1 MAFVGKLNMG
11 SISNFFSS
19 VQNIYNELNPAT
31 LSGAVDIVVVKQQDG
46 ELACS
51 PFHVR
56 FGKFSL
62 LMPQEKKVMITVNDQ
77 IVPYVMK
84 LGEAGEAFFVF
95 ETEHEVPE
103 EFQTSPLLEAVDE
116 TKTGEEPPYLDIG
129 ESKDQPIK
137 AKDENDRKKEG
148 KDDKDEFDDDD
159 EDEKK
164 EKRQELPNNSPATN
178 DINKLRIPAELQ
190 SPKIIIEE
198 QMDKVVTKMDPY
210 QKNHH
215 LEKMVDKLTLH
226 DDDENDNDTK
236 AKHDT
241 YPLDDGSTLL
251 ERVQP
256 GEAITSTT
264 IARET
269 FIVRPANGDINNTW
283 MDVTHKPVDNNVL
296 PSNNHVEE
304 QQQQQKQKRNA
315 EHESIVLDIAG
326 YKTQNGHEEQDRNNH
341 DHHHDK
347 INNVLD
353 SHDDNHGTTVQQDN
367 IVDSPRPIDD
377 KDDNEKNINNKVGQK
392 EEKEEKLDE
401 IDDKGEENST
411 LKETT
416 TNGWGWG
423 KKRRQSTTS
432 SLSLSSIPQTKP
444 SRSSSTSIIGTQK
457 KLQLEPG
464 IVYRIELS
472 LCGLTT
478 FGRKEEENAKLFNQ
492 YQITYDMFVHNPNLL
507 NDKRLVF
514 RYKGRYYAA
523 GRTGPLFTSLFL
535 FHEPLDEKAKSSINQ
550 NKNDNEKDNQ
560 DSDSRESY
568 LFGHGWRQWWSRSS
582 VTRPT
587 ADLDSTIGKD
597 ESIEVLPE
605 DKKEKNDNSNNNK
618 TTTRLTTT
626 TTTTSVGWH
635 PDHKHEHHS
644 QTEQQLKQHL
654 SALPSTALPH
664 KNYAKTLRLT
674 SDQLKSLGLKKGANT
689 VSFSVTTEYQ
699 GTATCIAQIFFWN
712 YDIQIVIS
720 DIDGTITKSD
730 ALGHVFNFIG
740 KDWTHIGVAK
750 LYTDI
755 INNGYHMLYLTSRA
769 IGQADYTRDYLKRVE
784 QDGKYQLPPGPVIMS
799 PDRLFTSFHREVIM
813 RKPEVFKMACLR
825 DIQRLFGGYKPFYA
839 GFGNRITDAISYRS
853 VDVPASRIF
862 TIDPNGDV
870 KLELLL
876 GFLSS
881 YIDLTDLV
889 DQIFPPIIKNKN
901 VGEEFNDWNYW
912 KQPLPE
918 IDIPELAP
926 KTPSSPPLSN
936 GNATFGKGETAPAS
950 STMTAATTTIPH
962 VSTGSTRRESLLPP
976 VSPKPVP
983 IKPDPTKSLPS
994 ESIIESEAQKQRQR
1008 SILLR
1013 TFTSRSSSTS
1023 TTKNT
1028 SEMSNTITGLS
1039 SRLGTKHFSTS
1050 TPSLIT
1056 TTRSGRTS
1064 PTENLRS
1071 ASPTRHDDDK
1081 NNNSEKQQP
1090 SIVHHHSSDNLIT
1103 EPSHNDTTILTP
1115 PVPSSASSSSSL
1127 MNKMTTGFGGVL
1139 SRTFATRK
1147 SSLSEELLDHPAT
1160 LSRTNSKG
1168 EEPSETFELEDDDEE
1183 LDLDS
1188 IPFI

>member
-1 MAFVGKLNMG
+1 
-11 SISNFFSS
+11 
-19 VQNIYNELNPAT
+19 
-31 LSGAVDIVVVKQQDG
+31 
-46 ELACS
+46 
-51 PFHVR
+51 
-56 FGKFSL
+56 
-62 LMPQEKKVMITVNDQ
+62 
-77 IVPYVMK
+77 
-84 LGEAGEAFFVF
+84 
-95 ETEHEVPE
+95 
-103 EFQTSPLLEAVDE
+103 
-116 TKTGEEPPYLDIG
+116 
-129 ESKDQPIK
+129 
-137 AKDENDRKKEG
+137 
-148 KDDKDEFDDDD
+148 
-159 EDEKK
+159 
-164 EKRQELPNNSPATN
+164 
-178 DINKLRIPAELQ
+178 
-190 SPKIIIEE
+190 
-198 QMDKVVTKMDPY
+198 MDKVVTKMDPY

-215 LEKMVDKLTLH
+215 LEKMVDKLTLQ
-226 DDDENDNDTK
+226 DDDETK
-236 AKHDT
+236 ARHDT

-269 FIVRPANGDINNTW
+269 FIVRPANGDINNIW
-283 MDVTHKPVDNNVL
+283 MDVTHKEVDNSVL
-296 PSNNHVEE
+296 PSTNHVEE

-326 YKTQNGHEEQDRNNH
+326 YKTQNGHEEQDRNHH

-347 INNVLD
+347 MNNVLD
-353 SHDDNHGTTVQQDN
+353 DHDDNHGTAVQQNN
-367 IVDSPRPIDD
+367 IVGSPRSIGDRD
-377 KDDNEKNINNKVGQK
+377 VNEKNIDNEVERKEQK
-392 EEKEEKLDE
+392 EQKGEEEKKLDGINE
-401 IDDKGEENST
+401 KRQENST
-411 LKETT
+411 LKERAS
-416 TNGWGWG
+416 NEWGWG

-432 SLSLSSIPQTKP
+432 SLSSSSLPLAKP
-444 SRSSSTSIIGTQK
+444 SRSSPTSIVGTQK

-492 YQITYDMFVHNPNLL
+492 YQITYDTFVHNPNLL

-514 RYKGRYYAA
+514 RYEGRYYAA

-535 FHEPLDEKAKSSINQ
+535 FHEPLDEKTKSSINQ
-550 NKNDNEKDNQ
+550 NKGDDEKDDQ

-587 ADLDSTIGKD
+587 ADLNSTTGKD
-597 ESIEVLPE
+597 ESVEVSPE
-605 DKKEKNDNSNNNK
+605 DEKGKNNNNNNK

-644 QTEQQLKQHL
+644 QTEQQLEQNL
-654 SALPSTALPH
+654 STLPSTALPH

-699 GTATCIAQIFFWN
+699 GTATCIAQIFFWD

-755 INNGYHMLYLTSRA
+755 TNNGYHMLYLTSRA

-889 DQIFPPIIKNKN
+889 DHIFPPIVKNKN

-918 IDIPELAP
+918 IDIPGLTSE
-926 KTPSSPPLSN
+926 TSSSLPLSN
-936 GNATFGKGETAPAS
+936 GDTTSNKGETTPVT
-950 STMTAATTTIPH
+950 STATAATTAMSH

-1028 SEMSNTITGLS
+1028 SEMNNTITGLS

-1050 TPSLIT
+1050 TPSLISI
-1056 TTRSGRTS
+1056 TRSGRTS
-1064 PTENLRS
+1064 PTENVRS
-1071 ASPTRHDDDK
+1071 ASPTSHDDDK

-1090 SIVHHHSSDNLIT
+1090 STIHHHSPDNLIT
-1103 EPSHNDTTILTP
+1103 GPNHSDTTILTP

-1168 EEPSETFELEDDDEE
+1168 EEPSETFELEDEDEE